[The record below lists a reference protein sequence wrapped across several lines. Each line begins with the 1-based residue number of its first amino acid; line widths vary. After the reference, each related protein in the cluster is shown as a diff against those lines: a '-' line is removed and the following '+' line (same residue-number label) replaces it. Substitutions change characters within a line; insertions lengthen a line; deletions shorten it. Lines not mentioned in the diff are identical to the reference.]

1 MTAQCWDGAVFQPI
15 TINTSLGAAG
25 LPCSTTLQLSST
37 ELLSVQSALTGN
49 IFPTLTIA
57 DGGLI
62 GGLILGI
69 WAIAF
74 SFRAIANVIND
85 SSIEKE
91 IS

>member
-1 MTAQCWDGAVFQPI
+1 MTAQCWDGSAFQSI
-15 TINTSLGAAG
+15 TINTDLGAAG

-62 GGLILGI
+62 GGSILVV

-74 SFRAIANVIND
+74 GIRAVANVINA

-91 IS
+91 I

>member
-1 MTAQCWDGAVFQPI
+1 MTAECWDGAAFQPI
-15 TINTSLGAAG
+15 TINTDLGAAG
-25 LPCSTTLQLSST
+25 LPCSSILQLSST

-62 GGLILGI
+62 GGSILFV

-74 SFRAIANVIND
+74 GIRAVADVITA
-85 SSIEKE
+85 STYKE
-91 IS
+91 EI

>member
-1 MTAQCWDGAVFQPI
+1 MTAECWDGAAFQPI
-15 TINTSLGAAG
+15 TINTDLGAAG
-25 LPCSTTLQLSST
+25 LPCDSILQLSST

-62 GGLILGI
+62 GGSILLV

-74 SFRAIANVIND
+74 GIRAVMDVINV
-85 SSIEKE
+85 SSTEKE
-91 IS
+91 I